1 MPRVV
6 AVIPTLEA
14 GPSLARAVE
23 SLVRQNG
30 VTIEVVVVD
39 NSGRSLARES
49 LSLSGFLDDVRIV
62 ETPRNVGFGEAV
74 NLGAAESDAPYV
86 AVMNDDARS
95 DADFLQRMID
105 ALEREPRAGMAAPT
119 IELSGTGLL
128 DSAGLNVYGDGVGKQ
143 RAHRLKQ
150 EDAPRDAE
158 ALLPSGCAAVYR
170 RSMLDE
176 VGWFDADYFLYGED
190 TDVGLR
196 GRLAGWKCLYVS
208 EAVVHHDYSGTAGR
222 ASRLK
227 AFYVERNRL
236 WNVVKNCPLGMWPG
250 VPFYAAAR
258 YWAHFRAARSGT
270 GLAGESVGL
279 FGLAAVVVSAYW
291 ATLTALPTLW
301 RKRRAFNSKRRL
313 SSGEFRALLERF
325 PTTAR
330 EIAEQ

>member
-39 NSGRSLARES
+39 NSERSLAREA
-49 LSLSGFLDDVRIV
+49 LSPSGFLNDVRIV

-86 AVMNDDARS
+86 AVMNDDATAHRHC
-95 DADFLQRMID
+95 LIRQVGE
-105 ALEREPRAGMAAPT
+105 LEFWPEFGMTAPSIMLT
-119 IELSGTGLL
+119 GTGLL
-128 DSAGLNVYGDGVGKQ
+128 DSAGLNVYWDGVGKQ
-143 RAHRLKQ
+143 RAHLLPTQ
-150 EDAPRDAE
+150 DAPFDRE
-158 ALLPSGCAAVYR
+158 ALMPSGCAAVYR
-170 RSMLDE
+170 RTMLDE
-176 VGWFDADYFLYGED
+176 IGWFDADYFLYGED

-196 GRLAGWKCLYVS
+196 GRWAGWKCRYVPG
-208 EAVVHHDYSGTAGR
+208 ALVNHHYSGTAGR

-236 WNVVKNCPLGMWPG
+236 WNVIKNFPLGMWPG

-258 YWAHFRAARSGT
+258 YWAHFRAALSGT

-291 ATLTALPTLW
+291 ATLTALPSLW
-301 RKRRAFNSKRRL
+301 QKRREFNSKRRL